1 MGSGPAPVERPGS
14 VAAPFATLPT
24 PVLTAVADKLGLS
37 VDALRSQL
45 AAGRPLSS
53 VAAVAGLAHDELVAT
68 VDAARSRTEVPLV
81 VSERRGLLL

>member
-1 MGSGPAPVERPGS
+1 VERTGGG

-53 VAAVAGLAHDELVAT
+53 VAAVAGLAHEELVAT
-68 VDAARSRTEVPLV
+68 VEAVRQRPEVALV
-81 VSERRGLLL
+81 PAERRGLLL